1 VLCEPELDDPGPV
14 LEAWLDVTDEA
25 DEEAV
30 VDNEDLAEEP
40 AAPVDAAEDDDEPAV
55 VWLPEA
61 MELVALRPEEL
72 PMAMVDDELDAP
84 VVPVA
89 DPVEQAAKASPAR
102 RTTQPRGKWRS

>member
-1 VLCEPELDDPGPV
+1 MLCEPELDDPGPV
-14 LEAWLDVTDEA
+14 IEAWLDVTDET
-25 DEEAV
+25 DEE
-30 VDNEDLAEEP
+30 
-40 AAPVDAAEDDDEPAV
+40 PVEDDDEPTV

-89 DPVEQAAKASPAR
+89 DPDEQAAKASPAR